1 MAVPRTQAP
10 SGAYVAALQR
20 VWGDA
25 RARTIA
31 LYLLVIL
38 LCASAQFL
46 PQRDQAL
53 FASLERS
60 TFDAEMRLLREF
72 FPTRISND
80 AVLIGIDEGTDERYT
95 EPIALWNFHFAALL
109 DALAKAKPL
118 AVGVDVTLPK
128 WSYDDIVPGLTM
140 ALYSSI
146 RSFKEHTT
154 LVFAQTVDKTGA
166 LAEIHPTYRRILG
179 EAGLGID
186 QHWKDPDNVA
196 RRFSEQELGKNGAV
210 QTLVGQIL
218 RRLNIHVQ
226 QGYIDYSAGAV
237 LDYIPM
243 QTVIDWS
250 ENGQTQELAQA
261 FGGRIVLVGGVVRDI
276 DRWDIPVKILHLPNE
291 EGPHALS
298 QPGVAIHLQALRS
311 HLANGLIQPL
321 HWTIAWV
328 LFGLSAGAVFMRFRT
343 SYILIGV
350 FLVPVA
356 LTVISL
362 ALLRTS
368 QLMLPIASIVLTLW
382 TALALRGVF
391 DAVDTAA
398 ERIRLKRSFS
408 GQVSP
413 AVLDEIMAGGL
424 APGSNARLLEVCVI
438 FSDIRAFTT
447 LSEAMP
453 PETVMK
459 VLQRYF
465 DRMVK
470 AVHRYDGTI
479 DKFIGDGMMIL
490 FGAPRPLADPCSD
503 AVQCALTMLHTLD
516 ELNVEFAREGLP
528 TLVIGIGINYGKVV
542 VGNIG
547 STERHNY
554 SAIGDAVNVAAR
566 IEGLTKELGRK
577 ILITES
583 VVSRIGDRFN
593 FEPLGERLV
602 KGHSPVKVWGI
613 RAERVAGATSGGA
626 ASAATIA

>member
-1 MAVPRTQAP
+1 MSVPRTQAP
-10 SGAYVAALQR
+10 SGAFVAALQR

-31 LYLLVIL
+31 LYLLVMF
-38 LCASAQFL
+38 LCGSGQFL
-46 PQRDQAL
+46 PQSDQAL

-60 TFDAEMRLLREF
+60 TFDAEMRLLRDF

-80 AVLIGIDEGTDERYT
+80 AVLIGIDEGTEERFT
-95 EPIALWNFHFAALL
+95 EPVALWNFHLADLL

-128 WSYDDIVPGLTM
+128 RPYDDIVPGVTM

-146 RSFKEHTT
+146 RSLKEHTT

-166 LAEIHPTYRRILG
+166 LAEIHPTYRHILG

-186 QHWKDPDNVA
+186 QQLKDPDNVA
-196 RRFSEQELGKNGAV
+196 RRFSEQELGKKGAV

-218 RRLNIHVQ
+218 RKLNIRVQ
-226 QGYIDYSAGAV
+226 QGYIDYSVGAV

-250 ENGQTQELAQA
+250 KNGHSQELAQA
-261 FGGRIVLVGGVVRDI
+261 FGGRIVMVGGVVRDI
-276 DRWDIPVKILHLPNE
+276 DRWDIPVEILKLPNE

-311 HLANGLIQPL
+311 HLSNGLIQPVP
-321 HWTIAWV
+321 WTISWV
-328 LFGLSAGAVFMRFRT
+328 LFGLSAGAVFIRFRT
-343 SYILIGV
+343 STILIGV
-350 FLVPVA
+350 FLVPLA

-382 TALALRGVF
+382 TALVLRGVF

-424 APGSNARLLEVCVI
+424 APGSSARLIEVCVL
-438 FSDIRAFTT
+438 FSDIRGFTT

-453 PETVMK
+453 PETVMN

-503 AVQCALTMLHTLD
+503 AVQCALTMLHALD

-528 TLVIGIGINYGKVV
+528 TLAIGIGINYGKVV

-566 IEGLTKELGRK
+566 IEGLNKELGRK

-613 RAERVAGATSGGA
+613 RAERVAVATGGGA
-626 ASAATIA
+626 ASPAATG

>member
-1 MAVPRTQAP
+1 MVVPLIQAP
-10 SGAYVAALQR
+10 SSAFVAALQR

-31 LYLLVIL
+31 LYLLVML
-38 LCASAQFL
+38 LCALGQFL

-80 AVLIGIDEGTDERYT
+80 AVLIGIDEGTEERYT
-95 EPIALWNFHFAALL
+95 EPVALWNFHLAALL
-109 DALAKAKPL
+109 DALAEAKPL
-118 AVGVDVTLPK
+118 AVGIDVTLPK
-128 WSYDDIVPGLTM
+128 RPYDDIVPGLTM

-146 RSFKEHTT
+146 RSFKEHTP

-166 LAEIHPTYRRILG
+166 LAEIHSTYRHILG

-186 QHWKDPDNVA
+186 QQLKDPDNVA

-218 RRLNIHVQ
+218 RRLNIRVQ

-250 ENGQTQELAQA
+250 KNGQTQELAQA

-276 DRWDIPVKILHLPNE
+276 DRWDIPLKILNLPNE

-311 HLANGLIQPL
+311 HLANGLIQPVP
-321 HWTIAWV
+321 WTISWL
-328 LFGLSAGAVFMRFRT
+328 LFGLPAGAVFMRFRT
-343 SYILIGV
+343 ASIFIGI
-350 FLVPVA
+350 FLVPLI

-368 QLMLPIASIVLTLW
+368 QLMLPVASIVLTLW

-424 APGSNARLLEVCVI
+424 APGSSARLLDVCVI
-438 FSDIRAFTT
+438 FSDIRGFTT

-503 AVQCALTMLHTLD
+503 AVQCALTMLHALD

-566 IEGLTKELGRK
+566 IEGLTKEVGRK

-626 ASAATIA
+626 ASAATTA

>member
-1 MAVPRTQAP
+1 MAVPRIQAP
-10 SGAYVAALQR
+10 SGAFVAALQR

-25 RARTIA
+25 HARTIT
-31 LYLLVIL
+31 LYLLVML
-38 LCASAQFL
+38 LCASGQFL

-146 RSFKEHTT
+146 RSFKEHTP

-186 QHWKDPDNVA
+186 RHWKDPDNVA

-218 RRLNIHVQ
+218 RRLDIPVQ

-250 ENGQTQELAQA
+250 KNGEMQELAQA

-276 DRWDIPVKILHLPNE
+276 DRWDIPVKILNLPNE
-291 EGPHALS
+291 EGAHALS

-311 HLANGLIQPL
+311 HLANGLIQPVNWMISWL
-321 HWTIAWV
+321 
-328 LFGLSAGAVFMRFRT
+328 LLGLSAGAVFMRFRA
-343 SYILIGV
+343 SSILIGV
-350 FLVPVA
+350 FLVPLA
-356 LTVISL
+356 LTVISV

-368 QLMLPIASIVLTLW
+368 QLMLPVASIVLTLW

-424 APGSNARLLEVCVI
+424 APGSSARLLEVCVI
-438 FSDIRAFTT
+438 FSDIRGFTT

-503 AVQCALTMLHTLD
+503 AVQCALTMLHALD
-516 ELNVEFAREGLP
+516 ELNIEFAREGLP

-566 IEGLTKELGRK
+566 IEGLTKEVGRK

-626 ASAATIA
+626 ASPAATA